1 VGKNRGYVRLQTF
14 ACVFELSNRLWKLA
28 LPQQNKNLTERFADF
43 DTSTAASKAIILR
56 YTSKRMSQSVT
67 GTISALV
74 VDDEQLAR
82 EELSFL
88 LRDFPEVE
96 ILQSATNG
104 LEAVKLI
111 ERLEPDLVFLDV
123 QMPGLDGLGVIAKV
137 RESGATLPHFILT
150 TAFDQYAVE
159 AFRLEA
165 LDYLLKPIEKE
176 RLSETVARAHR
187 IIEDKQQAQD
197 KAAEAAANVAAAAP
211 AKSTVQRSKLLV
223 RSNNRNLI
231 VDAQDLIYATIDDGM
246 ITVVTALFEGQSNY
260 RTIEELQS
268 NLDPNLF
275 WRVHR
280 SFLVN
285 INKIKEVIPWF
296 KSSFQLKMDDKKQT
310 EIPVSRIQTR
320 RLRTLLKI

>member
-1 VGKNRGYVRLQTF
+1 ML
-14 ACVFELSNRLWKLA
+14 
-28 LPQQNKNLTERFADF
+28 
-43 DTSTAASKAIILR
+43 STAAGSL
-56 YTSKRMSQSVT
+56 
-67 GTISALV
+67 SALV

-88 LRDFPEVE
+88 LKDIPDVDL
-96 ILQSATNG
+96 LQTASNG
-104 LEAVKLI
+104 LEAVQLI
-111 ERLEPDLVFLDV
+111 ESLEPELVFLDV
-123 QMPGLDGLGVIAKV
+123 QMPGLDGIGVIAKL
-137 RESGATLPHFILT
+137 REKGGPLPHFILT

-165 LDYLLKPIEKE
+165 LDYLLKPVEKE
-176 RLSETVARAHR
+176 RLEESVARAR
-187 IIEDKQQAQD
+187 RLLEERPADETPN
-197 KAAEAAANVAAAAP
+197 KAP
-211 AKSTVQRSKLLV
+211 QRTKLLV

-246 ITVVTALFEGQSNY
+246 ITVVTSLFEGQSNY

-285 INKIKEVIPWF
+285 INRIREVIPWF
-296 KSSFQLKMDDKKQT
+296 RSSFQLKMDDKKQT